1 MNFNDIDKK
10 YCLFIGFEGM
20 DASYKETNAKAL
32 YSYLKDEYFKERIA
46 KGELQILFF
55 SFPNYE
61 SESSYFVRQYLA
73 GKYKEDVYN
82 LYTVT
87 SFYMMDMYDTLST
100 VNIDKPT
107 IIVFDRYYYSQMY
120 YLTKISH
127 TNIKYL
133 DNNYNDKER
142 VINVIKNIINGIEDT
157 ANYTF
162 LLTKLNFLFKMYSDK
177 ETMIN
182 TIEKRSKEKGK
193 SLDEY
198 EKDIEYLLSVREV
211 FLNDKYIN
219 KDLLANTTGNEDI
232 LYNICVNFKNR
243 EQVFDDVKVAINNT
257 LIKYK
262 SILDEYWETKK
273 DV

>member
-32 YSYLKDEYFKERIA
+32 YSYLKDKYFKERVD

-55 SFPNYE
+55 SFPNYD

-73 GKYKEDVYN
+73 GKYKEDYN
-82 LYTVT
+82 LDIVT

-120 YLTKISH
+120 YLTKITH
-127 TNIKYL
+127 ENIKHVRRTIPDVEYL
-133 DNNYNDKER
+133 VDTIKGIVDK
-142 VINVIKNIINGIEDT
+142 IGKF
-157 ANYTF
+157 ASYPFF
-162 LLTKLNFLFKMYSDK
+162 LPKLNFLFKMYSDK
-177 ETMIN
+177 EIMIN

-219 KDLLANTTGNEDI
+219 KDLLSNTTGNEDI

>member
-32 YSYLKDEYFKERIA
+32 YSYLKDNYFKERVD

-73 GKYKEDVYN
+73 GKYKEDDYN
-82 LYTVT
+82 LAIVT

-107 IIVFDRYYYSQMY
+107 IIIFDRYYYSQMY
-120 YLTKISH
+120 YLTKMAH
-127 TNIKYL
+127 NIIK
-133 DNNYNDKER
+133 NSENTYNDKER
-142 VINVIKNIINGIEDT
+142 VDNIKTIIDRIGNT
-157 ANYTF
+157 ANQLFF
-162 LLTKLNFLFKMYSDK
+162 LPKLNFLFKMYSDK

-193 SLDEY
+193 ALDEY